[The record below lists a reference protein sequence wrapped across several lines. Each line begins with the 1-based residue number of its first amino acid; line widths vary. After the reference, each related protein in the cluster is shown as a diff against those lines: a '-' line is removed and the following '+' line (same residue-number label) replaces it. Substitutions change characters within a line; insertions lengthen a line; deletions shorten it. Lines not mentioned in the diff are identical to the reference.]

1 VSDLGT
7 DLMLLFHGF
16 PAMALL
22 TSSHFTPFLTIT
34 VLHRA
39 VVLEQADELAS
50 VSPKRQF

>member
-22 TSSHFTPFLTIT
+22 ASSHVTCFLTIT
-34 VLHRA
+34 VLQRA
-39 VVLEQADELAS
+39 SMLEQPDKTAS